1 MKKNGFQHAM
11 EVMDVIKILQSNEVI
26 IILLRK
32 KFPKKTI

>member
-32 KFPKKTI
+32 KFPKITM